1 MSKTRIG
8 IAVVVLATL
17 LSSPALA
24 RVRLGIGP
32 LGVARF
38 AVTRVLS
45 LGGLHHGRALARHGQ
60 IRTTSLR
67 SQNVRNAMDSGFGNP
82 AVRRQIVA
90 AAALAGWQGGHIA
103 KGWWRHGDGGY
114 GWVGPLFWPFAIY
127 DIYDYTIR
135 GDGIGFWDYGYPD
148 IYAAIFAPYG
158 HDDLAAY
165 MGPSPHGPRHRRVP
179 PLQQLCGDDSR
190 EIAGLPINQIQ
201 QAIQPNEAQR
211 AALDDLANAWISA
224 AQMIRASCLTQTA
237 FTAPDRLAVMHQRIG
252 VMIEAVLAVRQP
264 LGKFYDLLE
273 DEQEARLNALAED
286 RRRTSAANGATEASA
301 QGCGTAQPAV
311 LQWPADEIEARLHPN
326 DTQRAALKVLQVAN
340 ARAIDILTAECQPKD
355 AITSPARLDAVDGRL
370 VDMQQ
375 AVYLVSGALE
385 AFYATLS
392 DEQKAQFEAI
402 GQKRTA

>member
-67 SQNVRNAMDSGFGNP
+67 SQNVRNAMDSGLGNP

-90 AAALAGWQGGHIA
+90 AAALAGWHGGRTA
-103 KGWWRHGDGGY
+103 NGWWRHGDGGY

>member
-67 SQNVRNAMDSGFGNP
+67 SQNVRNAMDSGLGNP